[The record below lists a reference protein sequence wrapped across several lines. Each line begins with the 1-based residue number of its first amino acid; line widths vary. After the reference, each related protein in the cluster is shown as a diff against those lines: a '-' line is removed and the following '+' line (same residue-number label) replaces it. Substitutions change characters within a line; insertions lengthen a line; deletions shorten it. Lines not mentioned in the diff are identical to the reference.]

1 MNMIRN
7 ALSMSFFP
15 LDFGLLDPG
24 TGSFAVAP
32 DGGVRLHT
40 TAPLGDIAPSS
51 FSIKVPPRPAPWPAI
66 LPTLDKLMPHLGME

>member
-1 MNMIRN
+1 MNMVRN

-15 LDFGLLDPG
+15 LDFGLLAPG

-40 TAPLGDIAPSS
+40 TAPLGDIAPTS
-51 FSIKVPPRPAPWPAI
+51 FSIKVPPFGPPFG
-66 LPTLDKLMPHLGME
+66 LPFGQPFG